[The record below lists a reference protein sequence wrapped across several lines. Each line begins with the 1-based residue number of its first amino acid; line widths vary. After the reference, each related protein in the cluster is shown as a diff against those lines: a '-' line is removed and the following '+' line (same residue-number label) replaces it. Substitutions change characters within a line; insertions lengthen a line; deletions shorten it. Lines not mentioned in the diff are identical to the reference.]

1 MVNKLVIENL
11 KHRPIRTFL
20 TVAAIGLQVTMILTL
35 VGLSD
40 GTIEDSARRTR
51 GVGADILVRPPASS
65 AIGLST
71 APIPQ
76 KMLQVLQQ
84 QPHVALV
91 TGTVEHA
98 TGGIFERVTGV
109 DFDAF
114 NRMSG
119 GLKFEAGRLPQSDNE
134 IVVDDYYARQHKL
147 HAGDTYSLI
156 NTDWKV
162 SGVFEAGK
170 GSRVFMRLNVLQDK
184 IANPGKLSVIY
195 VKADDAKNIPVV
207 LAGLKKLLPDNP
219 IFTLEEF
226 LSQISVNSVGLLK
239 SFTNVVIGLSI
250 VFGFLVVFLSMYTAV
265 LERTR
270 EIGILKALGA
280 SPSYIVGILMRET
293 IFLGII
299 GSIFGIL
306 LTYGTR
312 FVIMSFPAS
321 LTQKIVPD
329 WWPISTGIAL
339 VGAILG
345 ALYPG
350 LKAARQDAIEAL
362 TYE

>member
-20 TVAAIGLQVTMILTL
+20 TLAAIGLQVTMILTL
-35 VGLSD
+35 VGVSD

-51 GVGADILVRPPASS
+51 GIGADILVRPPASS
-65 AIGLST
+65 AVGLSS

-76 KMLQVLQQ
+76 KLLPVLQR

-91 TGTVEHA
+91 TGTVEHS
-98 TGGIFERVTGV
+98 TGGLLERVTGV
-109 DFDAF
+109 DFDALK
-114 NRMSG
+114 RMSG
-119 GLKFEAGRLPQSDNE
+119 GLKFLEGRLPESDNE
-134 IVVDDYYARQHKL
+134 IVVDDFYARQHKL
-147 HAGDTYSLI
+147 HAGTGYKLI
-156 NTDWKV
+156 NSNWIV
-162 SGVFEAGK
+162 SGVFESGK
-170 GSRVFMRLNVLQDK
+170 GSRVFMRLGVLQDK
-184 IANPGKLSVIY
+184 IANPDKLSVIY
-195 VKADDAKNIPVV
+195 VKADDPKNIPIV
-207 LAGLKKLLPDNP
+207 LDELKKLLPDNP
-219 IFTLEEF
+219 IYTLEEF
-226 LSQISVNSVGLLK
+226 LSQISADSVELVK
-239 SFTNVVIGLSI
+239 SFTRVVIGLSV
-250 VFGFLVVFLSMYTAV
+250 VFGFLVVFLAMYTAV

-280 SPSYIVGILMRET
+280 SPAYIVSILMRET
-293 IFLGII
+293 IILGLV
-299 GSIFGIL
+299 GSVVGIL

-321 LTQKIVPD
+321 LTQKIVPE
-329 WWPISTGIAL
+329 WWPIATAIAL

>member
-1 MVNKLVIENL
+1 
-11 KHRPIRTFL
+11 
-20 TVAAIGLQVTMILTL
+20 MILTL
-35 VGLSD
+35 VGVSN
-40 GTIEDSARRTR
+40 GTIEDSTKRTR
-51 GVGADILVRPPASS
+51 GIGADILVRPPASS
-65 AIGLST
+65 AVGLSS
-71 APIPQ
+71 APIPE
-76 KMLQVLQQ
+76 KLLPVLQR
-84 QPHVALV
+84 QPHVALA

-98 TGGIFERVTGV
+98 TGGLFERVTGV
-109 DFDAF
+109 DFDALQK
-114 NRMSG
+114 MSG
-119 GLKFEAGRLPQSDNE
+119 GLKFLAGRLPESDDE
-134 IVVDDYYARQHKL
+134 IVVDDFYARQHKL
-147 HAGDTYSLI
+147 QAGGTYHLI
-156 NTDWKV
+156 NSDWKI

-170 GSRVFMRLNVLQDK
+170 GSRVFMRLRVLQDK

-195 VKADDAKNIPVV
+195 VKADDPKNIPVV
-207 LAGLKKLLPDNP
+207 LDELKKVLPDNP

-226 LSQISVNSVGLLK
+226 LSQISADSIELVK
-239 SFTNVVIGLSI
+239 SFTRVVIGLSV

-280 SPSYIVGILMRET
+280 SPTYIVGLLMRET
-293 IFLGII
+293 IVLGLI
-299 GSIFGIL
+299 GSVFGIL

-329 WWPISTGIAL
+329 WWPISTAIAL
-339 VGAILG
+339 AGALLG

>member
-1 MVNKLVIENL
+1 MVNKLVVENL

-51 GVGADILVRPPASS
+51 GVGADILIRPPASS

-71 APIPQ
+71 APIPE
-76 KMLQVLQQ
+76 KLLPVLQK

-91 TGTVEHA
+91 TGTVEQQTGALFERA
-98 TGGIFERVTGV
+98 TGI

-114 NRMSG
+114 NHMSG
-119 GLKFEAGRLPQSDNE
+119 GLKFFEGGLPKADDE

-147 HAGDTYSLI
+147 HAGSSYQLLGGT
-156 NTDWKV
+156 WKI

-170 GSRVFMRLNVLQDK
+170 GSRLFMRLKVLQDK
-184 IANPGKLSVIY
+184 IANPGRLSVVY
-195 VKADDAKNIPVV
+195 VKADDPKNIPIV
-207 LAGLKKLLPDNP
+207 LEELKQLLPDNP
-219 IFTLEEF
+219 IYTLDEF
-226 LSQISVNSVGLLK
+226 LSLISVNSIGLLK

-280 SPSYIVGILMRET
+280 SPMYIVGILMRET
-293 IFLGII
+293 IVLGLI
-299 GSIFGIL
+299 GSVFGIL

-312 FVIMSFPAS
+312 FAIMSFPAS

-329 WWPISTGIAL
+329 WWPISTAIAL
-339 VGAILG
+339 VGAMLG